1 MWPFWAMF
9 LIAAWGVLV
18 PRRLPVA
25 QATVVWWL
33 VGLLF
38 ALMIG
43 LRHEVG
49 GDWFNYLPHFV
60 RASQMSFAEAMAMG
74 DPGHYLLNRWVAGM
88 GGSIY
93 TVNLIYAAV
102 LMWGTVVFC
111 RRQPNPWLA
120 LLAAVPYMLIVVGM
134 GYTRQ
139 SVALGLALLG
149 LVALG
154 EHRIRTFVICI
165 AVGALFHKSAVLLLP
180 IAMLAA
186 SRNRVLTGGMVVVC
200 MGLLYYLLLM
210 DSADDMWTNYV
221 KADMQSS
228 GGPIRVLMNAVP
240 AVLLLLYRKRLVP
253 DPQQR
258 KLWLWISVFALLCL
272 PLVLVSSTA
281 VDRVALY
288 LIPLQL
294 FVFARLPR
302 LAQTPRVRTPL
313 VLGVVGYY
321 ASVQFVWLNF
331 ATHAQYWV
339 PYQFMPLG
347 GGW

>member
-18 PRRLPVA
+18 PRSLPAA
-25 QATVVWWL
+25 QAKVMWWL

-60 RASQMSFAEAMAMG
+60 RASQMTFAEAAAMG

-102 LMWGTVVFC
+102 LMCGTVVFC

-139 SVALGLALLG
+139 SVALGLALMG

-154 EHRIRTFVICI
+154 EHRIRTFVILI

-186 SRNRVLTGGMVVVC
+186 SRNRVLTSIMVMVC

-221 KADMQSS
+221 QADMQSS

-258 KLWLWISVFALLCL
+258 KLWMWISLFALLCL

-302 LAQTPRVRTPL
+302 LAQTPRSRTPL
-313 VLGVVGYY
+313 VLGIVGYY
-321 ASVQFVWLNF
+321 AAVQFVWLNF

-347 GGW
+347 WLS

>member
-25 QATVVWWL
+25 QATVVLWL

-60 RASQMSFAEAMAMG
+60 RASQMTFAEAAAMG

-88 GGSIY
+88 GGNIY
-93 TVNLIYAAV
+93 TVNLVYAVV

-186 SRNRVLTGGMVVVC
+186 SRNRVLTSVMVMFC

-210 DSADDMWTNYV
+210 DSAEDMWTNYV
-221 KADMQSS
+221 DADMQSS

-240 AVLLLLYRKRLVP
+240 AVLIWMYRKRLVP
-253 DPQQR
+253 DPQER
-258 KLWLWISVFALLCL
+258 KLWLWMAVFSLLCL

-294 FVFARLPR
+294 FVFARVPR
-302 LAQTPRVRTPL
+302 LAATTKTRTLL
-313 VLGVVGYY
+313 VLGIVGYY
-321 ASVQFVWLNF
+321 AAVQFVWLNF

-347 GGW
+347 WFS

>member
-18 PRRLPVA
+18 PRRLPVG
-25 QATVVWWL
+25 QAKVVWWL

-60 RASQMSFAEAMAMG
+60 RASQMSFAEAAAMG

-88 GGSIY
+88 GGNIY

-186 SRNRVLTGGMVVVC
+186 SRNRVLTSVMVMFC
-200 MGLLYYLLLM
+200 MGLMYYLLLM

-221 KADMQSS
+221 EADMQSS

-240 AVLLLLYRKRLVP
+240 AVLIWMYRKRLVP
-253 DPQQR
+253 DLQER
-258 KLWLWISVFALLCL
+258 KLWLWMAVFSLLCL

-294 FVFARLPR
+294 FVFARVPR
-302 LAQTPRVRTPL
+302 LATTTRVRTL
-313 VLGVVGYY
+313 VVLGIVGYY
-321 ASVQFVWLNF
+321 AAVQFVWLNF
-331 ATHAQYWV
+331 ATHAKYWV

-347 GGW
+347 WLS